1 MSRNCP
7 ECRTPLKSFAFHEVV
22 LDECPDCGGV
32 WFDDG
37 ELKRCQAGG
46 TMSLVEIED
55 EILPA
60 VNIHVEEDDQGRLCP
75 GCNLRLTTYRYLYTS
90 DILLDECEKCFGVW
104 VQDGELQKMA
114 DFLDGE
120 KAPANLDALRQART
134 RAQAVGLVE
143 KLQREAPEGRLRT
156 SRIVTLWH
164 SLAKR
169 PMPFASTWN

>member
-1 MSRNCP
+1 MSRKCP
-7 ECRTPLKSFAFHEVV
+7 ECSVPLKSFAFHEVM

-46 TMSLVEIED
+46 TIGLVEIED
-55 EILPA
+55 EIVPA
-60 VNIHVEEDDQGRLCP
+60 VSIHVADDHGRLCP
-75 GCNLRLTTYRYLYTS
+75 CCDFRLTTYRYLYTS

-120 KAPANLDALRQART
+120 KAPANLEALRQART

-143 KLQREAPEGRLRT
+143 RLEKEAPENRLRT

-164 SLAKR
+164 SLSKR
-169 PMPFASTWN
+169 PMPFAGSRS